1 LLTPTFPKYNG
12 SLIPYITE
20 TIKSHRMLHLTYLL
34 RAWYEKFDEK
44 SLLFKMCYKN
54 HCMRKKRNNTA
65 RSKNGNN
72 LIGKVKTGFQ
82 FKIKFRISVVFV
94 TLHSVSSFYA
104 LLNLVLTVVQTSKDG
119 KLLLRFTFT
128 SRMTVSNANSNLR
141 WPLSR
146 LSHFQNKDEFRRDRP
161 RKTVS
166 LAFNTYSR
174 GVLKK
179 VLYGEAPPRGP
190 NPYPFI
196 YHFFQKRYPFR
207 VPFIGKRYPFHIPS
221 GRLLVIFFT

>member
-1 LLTPTFPKYNG
+1 
-12 SLIPYITE
+12 
-20 TIKSHRMLHLTYLL
+20 
-34 RAWYEKFDEK
+34 
-44 SLLFKMCYKN
+44 
-54 HCMRKKRNNTA
+54 MRKKRNNTA

-141 WPLSR
+141 
-146 LSHFQNKDEFRRDRP
+146 
-161 RKTVS
+161 
-166 LAFNTYSR
+166 
-174 GVLKK
+174 
-179 VLYGEAPPRGP
+179 
-190 NPYPFI
+190 
-196 YHFFQKRYPFR
+196 
-207 VPFIGKRYPFHIPS
+207 
-221 GRLLVIFFT
+221 